1 MLFSQKQNASRNEPQ
16 PHMANFGSAR
26 PADPIDFGSHAAL
39 DNANAAA
46 SFTDED
52 VEEVK
57 INPSYSNDSPSRNI
71 LGSSADF
78 TQ

>member
-1 MLFSQKQNASRNEPQ
+1 
-16 PHMANFGSAR
+16 MANFGSAR

-57 INPSYSNDSPSRNI
+57 INPSYSNDSPSENIWEVPPILRNK
-71 LGSSADF
+71 AD
-78 TQ
+78 